1 MVHCIIASSTYFLVR
16 IYSVSTD
23 WVSDSYS
30 IKKKIGYER
39 NVFLITA
46 SAFSKSKT
54 YQTENLIFSKVEE
67 IKKNKQSV
75 RKIKFQIK

>member
-30 IKKKIGYER
+30 IKKNGYER